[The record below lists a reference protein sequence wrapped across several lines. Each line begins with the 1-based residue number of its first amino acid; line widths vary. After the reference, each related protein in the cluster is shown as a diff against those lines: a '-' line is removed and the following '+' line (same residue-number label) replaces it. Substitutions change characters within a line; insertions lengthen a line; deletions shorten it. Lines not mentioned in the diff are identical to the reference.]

1 MRTDMAGDDIKFCGP
16 DVARRETTRGRADLV
31 IDNSDVTCR
40 FHLGHPW
47 RELAHGRRRTAEAG
61 QPVAGATAPDEK
73 LMRSPA
79 MVSSE
84 CSVRMSSTGTEK

>member
-1 MRTDMAGDDIKFCGP
+1 MSNGNGVSRGDRKPATP
-16 DVARRETTRGRADLV
+16 DFLGCVCWCRRATRSSGS
-31 IDNSDVTCR
+31 IWPITS
-40 FHLGHPW
+40 
-47 RELAHGRRRTAEAG
+47 RRC